1 MCIHGKPG
9 LWFIR
14 FAFLSVVI
22 LSTCTHQHDW
32 LSHDDFAYQLQG
44 YQFDR
49 IRDSGFSLFVVDV
62 GLAGNSAER
71 LEELRNVYPGN
82 RKVLCY
88 LSIGEAEDYRSYWKS
103 DWKTSPPSFLDEANQ
118 RWKGNYKVKY
128 WLPEWQQLVYG
139 SEESLLDEIIALGF
153 DGVYLDIVDAY
164 QYYEERGRE
173 NAAAEMVEFVMD
185 MARYAR
191 RKNPDFGVFPQ
202 NAEELGTLF
211 PEYLKSV
218 DGIGVEDLFY
228 GNPLPG
234 EVSPIEWAEERI
246 ETLLRWKEAGKLV
259 LTVDYALGDTQI
271 FDAYR
276 QSRELGFVPY
286 VSIVSLGTL
295 QVNPGLDPESLLP

>member
-1 MCIHGKPG
+1 MSIHGKPG
-9 LWFIR
+9 LRIIV
-14 FAFLSVVI
+14 SVLFSAVI
-22 LSTCTHQHDW
+22 FSSCAHQYDW
-32 LSHDDFAYQLQG
+32 LSHEDFAYQLQG
-44 YQFDR
+44 FRFDR

-62 GLAGNSAER
+62 GLAGNSADR
-71 LEELRNVYPGN
+71 LDELRNAYPGN
-82 RKVLCY
+82 RKVFCY

-103 DWKTSPPSFLDEANQ
+103 DWKTSPPSFLDEANK

-139 SEESLLDEIIALGF
+139 SPESLLDEIIALGF

-164 QYYEERGRE
+164 QHYEEQGRE

-202 NAEELGTLF
+202 NAEELGVLF

-234 EVSPIEWAEERI
+234 KVSPNEWAEERI
-246 ETLLRWKEAGKLV
+246 DKLLHWKEAGKLV
-259 LTVDYALGDTQI
+259 LTVDYAVGETQI
-271 FDAYR
+271 ADAYR
-276 QSRELGFVPY
+276 QSREQGFVPY
-286 VSIVSLGTL
+286 VSVVSLGTL
-295 QVNPGLDPESLLP
+295 QINPGLDPEPLVP